1 MTLLTS
7 TFMPAM
13 ATDKVEETPDLAL
26 LEYLA
31 GLVEV
36 DGELVGP
43 MDIAGQT
50 LTPGQQAEAGQ
61 LADKSQQVP
70 TDKETVKPATDRE
83 DKTYD

>member
-13 ATDKVEETPDLAL
+13 ATDTVTDTPDPAL

-43 MDIAGQT
+43 MDISSEALAPEQENGQVADKAQPKESDKNP
-50 LTPGQQAEAGQ
+50 LTP
-61 LADKSQQVP
+61 S
-70 TDKETVKPATDRE
+70 TRE

>member
-1 MTLLTS
+1 MTLLTC

-13 ATDKVEETPDLAL
+13 ATDKVNDTPDLAL

-43 MDIAGQT
+43 MDISSQA
-50 LTPGQQAEAGQ
+50 LTSEPDSSQVAEKTQQPS
-61 LADKSQQVP
+61 ADKNP
-70 TDKETVKPATDRE
+70 VKSASDGE
-83 DKTYD
+83 DKTDD